1 MSSGGRARGRQPIR
15 RAPFPG
21 STASRSSAPAAS
33 STAST
38 AGTCGVFQPASA
50 AASWATRSRAGLA
63 FSTAGPPSA
72 VRQRMTTDTLPRWIT
87 VPYSMSQRSARSLRT
102 AGSASNHASIALP
115 DRRPRRRRSS
125 SSTSGM
131 LDVAIASQV
140 SRRAAVPPAA
150 RRETG
155 LDDALVRACAS
166 PPRTTKSLEV
176 VPQREHGGS
185 HESNHKHDHSPPRFQ
200 ATCHPV
206 RKIPP
211 ADPPRLRASTTS
223 ARRAAAPPCDGD
235 GHGR

>member
-1 MSSGGRARGRQPIR
+1 MRRLPACKRRRLMGDPLARGTCLQHRGPAVRGSAADDDGHAAALDHRAVLDVPALGQIAQNSGQRLEPR
-15 RAPFPG
+15 VDRAPG
-21 STASRSSAPAAS
+21 
-33 STAST
+33 
-38 AGTCGVFQPASA
+38 
-50 AASWATRSRAGLA
+50 
-63 FSTAGPPSA
+63 
-72 VRQRMTTDTLPRWIT
+72 
-87 VPYSMSQRSARSLRT
+87 
-102 AGSASNHASIALP
+102 
-115 DRRPRRRRSS
+115 RRPRRRRSS

-185 HESNHKHDHSPPRFQ
+185 HESNHKHDHSPPRIQ